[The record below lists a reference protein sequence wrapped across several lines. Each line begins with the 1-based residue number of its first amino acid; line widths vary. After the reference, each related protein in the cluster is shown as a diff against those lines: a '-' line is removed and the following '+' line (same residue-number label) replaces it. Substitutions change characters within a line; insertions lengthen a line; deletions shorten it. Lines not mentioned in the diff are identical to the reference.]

1 MDFCRTAIRPCRGA
15 KYWTVDMPI
24 YFEQEANTGRAVW
37 RSEDGAAEAVL
48 CSVNLVAY
56 DAEPTVRECFAAL
69 INAVTDHHRRTH
81 VAVAP
86 VSAASRLEGI
96 PCRDCTAPEADDVR
110 FRAGQ
115 ISDVS
120 ELQLSPGGFPVGCC
134 KRVTL
139 AVIGGQ
145 PDRPSAPARRMG
157 RRY

>member
-1 MDFCRTAIRPCRGA
+1 
-15 KYWTVDMPI
+15 MPI
-24 YFEQEANTGRAVW
+24 YFEQEAGAGRAVW
-37 RSEDGAAEAVL
+37 RSEDGAEEVVL

-56 DAEPTVRECFAAL
+56 DSEAVVREHFAAL
-69 INAVTDHHRRTH
+69 VNAVADHHRSKY
-81 VAVAP
+81 VAAP
-86 VSAASRLEGI
+86 AVSAASRLEGI

-115 ISDVS
+115 ISDTS
-120 ELQLSPGGFPVGCC
+120 ELRLSPGGFPEGCC

-145 PDRPSAPARRMG
+145 PDRQMAPARRMG

>member
-1 MDFCRTAIRPCRGA
+1 MAARVEIFFADVITDYTGA
-15 KYWTVDMPI
+15 PRCPRRLIT
-24 YFEQEANTGRAVW
+24 TG
-37 RSEDGAAEAVL
+37 
-48 CSVNLVAY
+48 
-56 DAEPTVRECFAAL
+56 
-69 INAVTDHHRRTH
+69 
-81 VAVAP
+81 AP